1 MITVE
6 QAENLFY
13 QNAML
18 GKTYKILEKENGM
31 GSGAMYTNMKPYR
44 GYFGIREKEIYCKMT
59 YLRYKYGEE
68 IKKKYLDGQSTMS
81 LAKEYNYSDTGIAR
95 LLESLDVVI
104 RPCGYQS
111 QTDQTIFSKIDT
123 PEKAYVIGL
132 LTADGS
138 VNDKGSITI
147 CLTET
152 DKYLLEEINT
162 KVLNG
167 SGVIFLSHK
176 EDKKPRAV
184 LSFNGKQLCKD
195 LAQFGIIPKKTYSLL
210 SLSSKIP
217 TELYSDYI
225 RGLYDGDGVCS
236 KSHGG
241 IRVGYCAYNKA
252 FTESYQNYLCEKLK
266 MRKNK
271 LFNTGNCW
279 QCSWSAKHDLEKFY
293 DFLYGNNPTLYLARK
308 KQKLGNYIL

>member
-13 QNAML
+13 QNVIL

-44 GYFGIREKEIYCKMT
+44 GHFGIRQNEKYCKMT

-68 IKKKYLDGQSTMS
+68 IKKKYLDGQSTES
-81 LAKEYNYSDTGIAR
+81 LAKEYNYNDHGIAK
-95 LLESLDVVI
+95 LLESLDIII
-104 RPCGYQS
+104 RPHGYQS
-111 QTDQTIFSKIDT
+111 KTDQSLFSEINT
-123 PEKAYVIGL
+123 TEKAYLVGI

-138 VNDKGSITI
+138 INEKGGITL
-147 CLTET
+147 CLTES
-152 DKYLLEEINT
+152 DRYLLDNINT
-162 KVLNG
+162 KVLND
-167 SGVIFLSHK
+167 SGTIFLSHK

-184 LSFNGKQLCKD
+184 LSFNGKQICRD
-195 LAQFGIIPKKTYSLL
+195 LAEFGIVPKKTYSLL

-217 TELYSDYI
+217 AKFYPDYI

-236 KSHGG
+236 KSNGG
-241 IRVGYCAYNKA
+241 IRVGYCAYNKE
-252 FTESYQNYLCEKLK
+252 FTESYQNYLCKILG

-271 LFNTGNCW
+271 LFNTGSCW
-279 QCSWSAKHDLEKFY
+279 QCSWSARLDLEKFY
-293 DFLYGNNPTLYLARK
+293 NYIYGNNPTLYLARK
-308 KQKLGNYIL
+308 KQKLENFLF